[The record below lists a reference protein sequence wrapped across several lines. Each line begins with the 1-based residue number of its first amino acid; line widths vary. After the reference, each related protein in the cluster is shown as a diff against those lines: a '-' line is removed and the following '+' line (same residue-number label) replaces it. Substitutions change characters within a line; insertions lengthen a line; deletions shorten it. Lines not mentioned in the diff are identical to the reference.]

1 MSQRL
6 PANNFELIKGT
17 SRFNEDFM
25 KNYNEDSDEWYSLE
39 IEVQYLEKLH
49 ELQNNLPFL
58 HEQSDEGY
66 FLVVEVHNNI
76 YQDIEEDVE
85 TRFDTS
91 NFELDGLLPKEKIT
105 K

>member
-1 MSQRL
+1 MSQKL

-58 HEQSDEGY
+58 HEQSDEGILLWLK
-66 FLVVEVHNNI
+66 FIIIFIKTLKKMLK
-76 YQDIEEDVE
+76 Q
-85 TRFDTS
+85 
-91 NFELDGLLPKEKIT
+91 GLILQILN
-105 K
+105 